1 MSNRTAWANCLN
13 YDLVRTSQSTSSS
26 TMRAELMLRC
36 RILKKMLKLAI
47 MVGTGTGQGNKEFE
61 TEMDAMHTSVER

>member
-1 MSNRTAWANCLN
+1 
-13 YDLVRTSQSTSSS
+13 
-26 TMRAELMLRC
+26 MRAEFMLRC
-36 RILKKMLKLAI
+36 RIPKKMLKLAI